1 MSKPISLPT
10 FDRLLLRAD
19 ESALQALLGQSTL
32 RLMRATLGQD
42 FTTSRLRA
50 VLLEIRP
57 AWEVLANDAC
67 RELILSMLSIEE
79 SRHLAKILEL
89 PVCSFDAL
97 AKRTGAGTIAH
108 DRLLDALVVQPQ
120 PTESGVDQRAA
131 KGQCFPKHGLFEHQ
145 RTAALK
151 TLALL
156 DSPPHRAMLHMPT
169 GSGKTRTAMQIAAAH
184 LRRSENATVLWL
196 ATSEELCEQAAS
208 EFIKTWEHVGDH
220 AVDVVAAWGNTA
232 VSRELLVD
240 NRPKFV
246 IAGLAKLNA
255 ASRRDPSVLAFLGDK
270 ATLVIFDEAHGA
282 IAPTYSQITEA
293 ILARRHDSQFLGLS
307 ATPGRTWNDRAADS
321 LLSHHFSNRKV
332 TLSVSGYSNPIQYL
346 INKGFLAKPR
356 FVKLP
361 YSQISRTAPPEELTR
376 IAENLDV
383 PEELRNRFAN
393 DDIRNLAIIR
403 ACQNLCRNHRRFLL
417 FAATVNHCNVLA
429 ANLRALG
436 IIADS
441 VTSKTPPAERSRLI
455 RAYLSGSDQTMVLVN
470 FGILT
475 TGFDAPKTSAAVIAR
490 PTTSLVLYSQMV
502 GRALRGPRA
511 GGNAE
516 AEIVTVVDPNLP
528 GFGDLEAAFENWED
542 VW

>member
-1 MSKPISLPT
+1 MSLPT
-10 FDRLLLRAD
+10 FDKVLRRAD

-42 FTTSRLRA
+42 FTTSRLRD

-57 AWEVLANDAC
+57 PWAVLADDAC
-67 RELILSMLSIEE
+67 RELILSMLSLEE
-79 SRHLAKILEL
+79 SRHLAERLEL
-89 PVCSFDAL
+89 PACSFETL
-97 AKRTGAGTIAH
+97 ARKTNTGTTAH
-108 DRLLDALVVQPQ
+108 EKLLDALVVQPE
-120 PTESGVDQRAA
+120 PIESGAEDQRAA
-131 KGQCFPKHGLFEHQ
+131 KAQCTPRHGLFEYQ
-145 RTAALK
+145 RTAVLK

-156 DSPPHRAMLHMPT
+156 DQPPHRAMLHMPT

-184 LRRSENATVLWL
+184 LRRSNNATVLWL

-240 NRPKFV
+240 DRPKFV
-246 IAGLAKLNA
+246 IAGLAKLYA

-270 ATLVIFDEAHGA
+270 ATLVIFDEAHQA

-332 TLSVSGYSNPIQYL
+332 TLSVSGYSNPVQYL
-346 INKGFLAKPR
+346 IEKGFLAKPS

-361 YSQISRTAPPEELTR
+361 YSQITHTAPREELTR
-376 IAENLDV
+376 IAEHLDV

-403 ACQNLCRNHRRFLL
+403 ACQNLSRNHRRFLL
-417 FAATVNHCNVLA
+417 FAATVDHCNVLA

-436 IIADS
+436 VMANS
-441 VTSKTPPAERSRLI
+441 VTSKTPSAERSRLI
-455 RAYLSGSDQTMVLVN
+455 RAYQSGSDQTMVLVN

-490 PTTSLVLYSQMV
+490 PTTSLVLYSQMA

-528 GFGDLEAAFENWED
+528 GFGNLEAAFNNWED